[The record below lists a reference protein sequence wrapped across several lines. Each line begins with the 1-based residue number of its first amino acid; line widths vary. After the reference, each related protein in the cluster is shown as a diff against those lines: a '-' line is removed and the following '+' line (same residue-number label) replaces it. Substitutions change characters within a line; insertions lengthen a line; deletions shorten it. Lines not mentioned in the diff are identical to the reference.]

1 MLTTVSSCF
10 PADWND
16 DVFTNEKVYT
26 QLSLVEPLHLTE
38 KGKRSTICIWWFY
51 MTHLDFQEKTYWA
64 EKTSD
69 CVELLFFFAAGVM
82 LYKWL

>member
-1 MLTTVSSCF
+1 
-10 PADWND
+10 
-16 DVFTNEKVYT
+16 
-26 QLSLVEPLHLTE
+26 
-38 KGKRSTICIWWFY
+38 
-51 MTHLDFQEKTYWA
+51 MTLLDFQEKTYWA